1 MNVDFATV
9 VRRAEEQV
17 SCNLN
22 DEVVVLNLQNSL
34 YYGIDDV
41 GACAWEAISEPKPVG
56 EICMKV
62 AEEFGV
68 TVEHCRGDI
77 IGFLEKLEK
86 AGLVKFESESAADA
100 NKEGKSP
107 GA

>member
-9 VRRAEEQV
+9 VRRSEEQV

-34 YYGIDDV
+34 YYGMDEV
-41 GACAWEAISEPKPVG
+41 GACAWEAISEPKQIG
-56 EICMKV
+56 EICKKV

-68 TVEHCRGDI
+68 TIEQCRSDI
-77 IGFLEKLEK
+77 LGFLEKLEK
-86 AGLVKFESESAADA
+86 AGLVKFYNASAEGAA
-100 NKEGKSP
+100 KEP
-107 GA
+107 GTSG